1 MLARTGGT
9 MNQIEVLQMIM
20 HGKND
25 LGEVPLSD
33 LIAMLADRVAA
44 ISGKLSDD
52 ELYPLVSIGAALYQC
67 RALADDEGLRSDMG

>member
-1 MLARTGGT
+1 

-25 LGEVPLSD
+25 LGDAPLSD

-44 ISGKLSDD
+44 ISGKLTDD
-52 ELYPLVSIGAALYQC
+52 ELYPLISIGAALYQC
-67 RALADDEGLRSDMG
+67 RAIVDDESLQADLS

>member
-1 MLARTGGT
+1 

-25 LGEVPLSD
+25 LGDVPLSD

-44 ISGKLSDD
+44 VSGKLSDD
-52 ELYPLVSIGAALYQC
+52 ELYPLISIGAALYQC
-67 RALADDEGLRSDMG
+67 RVLVDDEVVRPDIG